1 MDDMDFQIS
10 NLQLRDILIV
20 PIQME
25 LHDNAARKLQI
36 EILNRIE
43 KTNATGLVI
52 DISSVFIVDSFLGRL
67 LSETAR
73 MAQIMGAKV
82 VLIGMKKETALTLIQ
97 LGLNFKNLKTTLNL
111 DEAVNFLELHKD
123 KK

>member
-1 MDDMDFQIS
+1 MYDMDFQIPI
-10 NLQLRDILIV
+10 LQLRDILIV

-43 KTNATGLVI
+43 RTNAKGLVI
-52 DISSVFIVDSFLGRL
+52 DISAVFIVDSFLGRL

-82 VLIGMKKETALTLIQ
+82 VLTGMKKETAMTLIQ
-97 LGLNFKNLKTTLNL
+97 LGLNFKTLKTTVNL
-111 DEAVNFLELHKD
+111 DEAIDFIERQED

>member
-10 NLQLRDILIV
+10 ILQLRDILIV

>member
-10 NLQLRDILIV
+10 ILQLRDILIV

-97 LGLNFKNLKTTLNL
+97 LGLNFKNLKTTLF
-111 DEAVNFLELHKD
+111 EHQYV
-123 KK
+123 